1 MKVGIL
7 GASGYTGDELLKL
20 LLEKHDIEVTYIT
33 SRKYE
38 GKYLKEI
45 NPRFIN
51 TRFENLKFENLSEE
65 KILKCDLIF
74 SCLPHGES
82 KKILE
87 RFVERVFIIDLS
99 QDYRTDERALYGL
112 TNIYNVYTKHLLK
125 KTYPKDLVKKYKLIA
140 NPGCYPTS
148 IIIPLYPLIK
158 ANLIDKNT
166 LIICDSK
173 SGASGAGKKLKENLL
188 FCELNENFY
197 CYKPINHRHESE
209 IKYILNKK
217 NLKFTPH
224 ILPIER
230 GILSTIYFKS
240 SSTLENIR
248 HLLLEFYKN
257 DKNIK
262 VLNRCPEFKFVNF
275 TNEVHI
281 YIDYDKENDLFIILS
296 AIDNLVKGASGQ
308 AVENLDILINY
319 FFDLKVN

>member
-7 GASGYTGDELLKL
+7 GASGYTGEELLRL
-20 LLEKHDIEVTYIT
+20 LLERQDIDVVYIT
-33 SRKYE
+33 SRRYE
-38 GKYLKEI
+38 GKTLTEI

-51 TRFENLKFENLSEE
+51 TRFESLKFEGFSEE

-87 RFVERVFIIDLS
+87 NFLGKVFIIDLS
-99 QDYRTDERALYGL
+99 EDYRKDERALYGL
-112 TNIYNVYTKHLLK
+112 TNIYEFYTKHFLK
-125 KTYPKDLVKKYKLIA
+125 RTFKKDLIKKYKIIA

-148 IIIPLYPLIK
+148 IIIPLYPLVK
-158 ANLIDKNT
+158 GNFIDKNS

-197 CYKPINHRHESE
+197 CYKPINHRHEKE
-209 IKYILNKK
+209 IKHILNIK

-240 SSTLENIR
+240 SYSLEDIKS
-248 HLLLEFYKN
+248 LLKEFYKN
-257 DKNIK
+257 DKNVKI
-262 VLNRCPEFKFVNF
+262 LNEYPQLKFVNF
-275 TNEVHI
+275 TNEIHI
-281 YIDYDKENDLFIILS
+281 YLDYDKENDLFILLS
-296 AIDNLVKGASGQ
+296 AIDNLRKGAAGQ
-308 AVENLDILINY
+308 AVENLDILIKY
-319 FFDLKVN
+319 FLI